1 MEDNV
6 EHDGRQCSY
15 FSQYLLCVS
24 CIVSS
29 SVVLLVSFTIS
40 PVAGISYVSLFYRLR
55 ITRTVRPVWV
65 IAPISCSIVQR
76 VCSRKALF
84 VRKVFIS
91 CNDHSDLRQSDVK
104 VSLIPFYLIFYWY
117 TFSIVLSHLFVMVFF
132 LP

>member
-1 MEDNV
+1 M
-6 EHDGRQCSY
+6 
-15 FSQYLLCVS
+15 
-24 CIVSS
+24 SS

-55 ITRTVRPVWV
+55 ITRTVRPAWV

-117 TFSIVLSHLFVMVFF
+117 TFSIVLSHLFCYGLLFTIKKRHLRYLKYYWTKGFAVCLAVSG
-132 LP
+132 

>member
-1 MEDNV
+1 M
-6 EHDGRQCSY
+6 
-15 FSQYLLCVS
+15 
-24 CIVSS
+24 SS

-91 CNDHSDLRQSDVK
+91 CNDHSDLRQSDV
-104 VSLIPFYLIFYWY
+104 S
-117 TFSIVLSHLFVMVFF
+117 FSHPILSHILLVHFFHSSFTSVCYGLLFTITKDIYGM
-132 LP
+132 